1 MDERG
6 RNGEMMGHWNED
18 GQTVVERGR
27 KARWH
32 EVEAMENRLLVV
44 VARTVVTKHTVV
56 GAVAECWVD
65 W

>member
-1 MDERG
+1 MDECG
-6 RNGEMMGHWNED
+6 RNGKMMGHWNED

-32 EVEAMENRLLVV
+32 EDEAMENRYLVV
-44 VARTVVTKHTVV
+44 VARTAVTERTIV
-56 GAVAECWVD
+56 GPVAEYWVD